1 MNNANHALPAPHDDR
16 KLGYTPQEIVEK
28 LNDILSEPA
37 MNLSDE
43 AAQLHDAHEVLQ
55 EALR

>member
-1 MNNANHALPAPHDDR
+1 MNDPNYALPKPHDDR
-16 KLGYTPQEIVEK
+16 KLAYTPQEIVEK
-28 LNDILSEPA
+28 LNDILSKPA